1 MSTTPKRTPVD
12 PCRAERN
19 VADRAQK
26 AVDLTESKLE
36 ADPPTPEKHRLE
48 KLLAQQRRTLAT
60 ARTKLSACERAHPPK
75 KSSRKAAP
83 KKAAPKKKKKKA

>member
-1 MSTTPKRTPVD
+1 MSIRPRTPVD

-36 ADPPTPEKHRLE
+36 GDPPADEKRRLE
-48 KLLAQQRRTLAT
+48 KLLKQQRLTLGT
-60 ARTKLSACERAHPPK
+60 AQKALSACERAHPATK
-75 KSSRKAAP
+75 RST
-83 KKAAPKKKKKKA
+83 KKAAPKKKKKKKA